1 MNRALPELTSVGFL
15 LSILL
20 RSISSR
26 YFISTGRSFVN
37 EVKHLNDISRYHR
50 QRHRVE
56 EFV

>member
-15 LSILL
+15 LSIL

-37 EVKHLNDISRYHR
+37 EVKHLNDLKISPPKTAS
-50 QRHRVE
+50 
-56 EFV
+56 